1 MILTC
6 ILQINTKSG
15 SRELWSGK
23 QEGIGIHE
31 AAHGSLAMTEMK
43 NITKIC

>member
-6 ILQINTKSG
+6 ILQINMKPG

-23 QEGIGIHE
+23 QEGITIHE
-31 AAHGSLAMTEMK
+31 AAHRSLAMTEMK